1 MLNQSLK
8 LNTKIFND
16 DPEKVST
23 RQGFG
28 EGLLKAGENDERV
41 VALCADLTESTKT
54 NIFAE
59 KFPERFIQVGVAEQ
73 NLASCASGIAAM
85 GKIPFISSYAI
96 FNPGRNW
103 EQIRTTICYNN
114 QPVKII
120 GSHSGLS
127 VGPDGGSHQELEDI
141 AITRV
146 IPNLII
152 ISPCDA
158 IEAKKAT
165 IACAKTKDPTYI
177 RLARNS
183 TPIITTEET
192 PFEIGKAQIVFI
204 PEVGL
209 AHVGIIATGPI
220 LYKAIIAARELEK
233 TGVKVKVMNL
243 STIKPLDEKAIVALA
258 KETKAIITVEDHQV
272 AGGMGSAVAEFL
284 AENYIVPIDFVGVR
298 DKFGQSGTPE
308 ELEKH
313 YEVDTLSIIRKV
325 EKSFKEK
332 KLARVTIG

>member
-1 MLNQSLK
+1 MLNPSLK

-16 DPEKVST
+16 DVERIST

-28 EGLLKAGENDERV
+28 EGLLKAGQESESV
-41 VALCADLTESTKT
+41 VALSADLTESTKA

-59 KFPERFIQVGVAEQ
+59 KFPERFIELGVAEQ
-73 NLASCASGIAAM
+73 NLASVASGMASM
-85 GKIPFISSYAI
+85 GKIPFIASYAI
-96 FNPGRNW
+96 FSPGRNW

-120 GSHSGLS
+120 GSHAGLS
-127 VGPDGGSHQELEDI
+127 VGPDGGSHQCLEDI
-141 AITRV
+141 ALTRV
-146 IPNLII
+146 IPNMVV

-165 IACAKTKDPTYI
+165 LACSKTKEPTYI
-177 RLARNS
+177 RLARNN
-183 TPIITTEET
+183 TPVITTEDT
-192 PFEIGKAQIVFI
+192 SFEIGKAEIVFT

-220 LYKAIIAARELEK
+220 LYKAIMAGRELEK
-233 TGVKVKVMNL
+233 LGIKVKIMNL
-243 STIKPLDEKAIVALA
+243 STIKPLDQSAILALA
-258 KETKAIITVEDHQV
+258 KETRAIVTVEDHQI

-284 AENYIVPIDFVGVR
+284 VENYLVPIDFVGVK

-313 YEVDTLSIIRKV
+313 YHIDTIDIIRKV
-325 EKSFKEK
+325 QKSYQEK
-332 KLARVTIG
+332 KLITIN

>member
-1 MLNQSLK
+1 MLNQNLK
-8 LNTKIFND
+8 LNTKIFNND
-16 DPEKVST
+16 VEKVTT

-28 EGLLKAGENDERV
+28 EGLLQAGIENENII
-41 VALCADLTESTKT
+41 ALCADLTESTKT
-54 NIFAE
+54 NLFAD
-59 KFPERFIQVGVAEQ
+59 KFPDRFIQVGVAEQ
-73 NLASCASGIAAM
+73 NLASVASGIASM
-85 GKIPFISSYAI
+85 GKIPFITSYGI
-96 FNPGRNW
+96 FSPGRNW

-120 GSHSGLS
+120 GSHAGLS
-127 VGPDGGSHQELEDI
+127 VGPDGGSHQMLEDI
-141 AITRV
+141 ALTRV
-146 IPNLII
+146 LPNMVV

-158 IEAKKAT
+158 IETKKAT

-177 RLARNS
+177 RLARNN
-183 TPIITTEET
+183 TPIITTAET

-220 LYKAIIAARELEK
+220 LYRALLAAHELEK
-233 TGVKVKVMNL
+233 RGIKVKVMNL
-243 STIKPLDEKAIVALA
+243 STIKPLDKEAVVTLA
-258 KETKAIITVEDHQV
+258 KETKAIVTCEDHQV

-284 AENYIVPIDFVGVR
+284 AGIYPIPIEFVGVN

-313 YEVDTLSIIRKV
+313 YEMGTLNIIEKV
-325 EKSFKEK
+325 EKVLKRK
-332 KLARVTIG
+332 I

>member
-1 MLNQSLK
+1 MLNHSLK
-8 LNTKIFND
+8 LNTKILND
-16 DPEKVST
+16 DVEKAST
-23 RQGFG
+23 RLGFG
-28 EGLLKAGENDERV
+28 KGLVKAGTDNENIV
-41 VALCADLTESTKT
+41 VLSADLAESTKA
-54 NIFAE
+54 NLFAE
-59 KFPERFIQVGVAEQ
+59 KFPERFIEVGVAEQ
-73 NLASCASGIAAM
+73 NMASVASGIASM
-85 GKIPFISSYAI
+85 GKIPFITSYAI

-120 GSHSGLS
+120 GSHAGLS

-146 IPNLII
+146 IPNIVVL
-152 ISPCDA
+152 SPCDA
-158 IEAKKAT
+158 IEAEKAT
-165 IACAKTKDPTYI
+165 IACALTKDPTYI
-177 RLARNS
+177 RLARND

-192 PFEIGKAQIVFI
+192 PFEIGKAEIIFA

-220 LYKAIIAARELEK
+220 LYKAIIAGRELEK
-233 TGVKVKVMNL
+233 LGIKVKVMNL
-243 STIKPLDEKAIVALA
+243 STIKPLDGGAILALA
-258 KETKAIITVEDHQV
+258 KETKAIVTVEDHQI

-284 AENYIVPIDFVGVR
+284 VENYVVPVDFVGVR

-313 YEVDTLSIIRKV
+313 YNIDTIDIIRKV
-325 EKSFKEK
+325 QKSYQEK
-332 KLARVTIG
+332 KLV